1 MKTKFGIMVTV
12 LVVLILPF
20 GLFSCLNDETADDP
34 QATLLKDIETIDT
47 YLTDN
52 NIDAIKDPNG
62 IRMVIS
68 ILGTG
73 FPAQKNSKI
82 DVDYIGK
89 LFSDGST
96 FDEGNIEADLQNLI
110 PGWQIAFTTLPAGS
124 KATLYI
130 PSGWAYGTETK
141 PGIPANSILVFNVAF
156 NEVVETSAQQQRLGT
171 DTVAVDD
178 YLATKGIVA
187 EKDTT
192 GLRYVVTQLGTGAKP
207 GWYDKVKFK
216 ADYRLMS
223 DDTKVV
229 HTAQFEPSDVYFSRV
244 IDQIPNGLKQGLQ
257 ELPAGSKATF
267 YLASGL
273 AYGASGASVAGQ
285 IVVPPNSNMIIE
297 VDFTEIVAP

>member
-1 MKTKFGIMVTV
+1 MKTKFGTMVVV

-20 GLFSCLNDETADDP
+20 ALTSCLNNEDASDP
-34 QATLLKDIETIDT
+34 QITLQKDVEAIDT
-47 YLTDN
+47 YLADN
-52 NIDAIKDPNG
+52 NINAIKDPSG
-62 IRMVIS
+62 IRMAIS

-73 FPAQKNSKI
+73 FPAQRGTKI

-96 FDEGNIEADLQNLI
+96 FDEGNIEADLQTLI

-130 PSGWAYGTETK
+130 PSGWGYATEAK

-156 NEVVETSAQQQRLGT
+156 NEVVQTSAQLQRLAS
-171 DTVAVDD
+171 DTVAIDD

-187 EKDTT
+187 EKDST

-207 GWYDKVKFK
+207 GWYDKIMLKV
-216 ADYRLMS
+216 DYKLMS
-223 DDTKVV
+223 DDTKIV
-229 HTAQFEPSDVYFSRV
+229 HTAHFAPGDTFYSRV
-244 IDQIPNGLKQGLQ
+244 IDQIPDGLKQGLQ
-257 ELPAGSKATF
+257 EIPAGSKATF

-273 AYGASGASVAGQ
+273 AYGPLGASVSGQ
-285 IVVPPNSNMIIE
+285 QVVPANANMIMDI
-297 VDFTEIVAP
+297 DFTEIVQP